1 MHCRY
6 GESAWGPGLPALNS
20 ALNPFGSHFRIN
32 PTNLVKLIRICCIF
46 VVMAALAAHPTDNFI
61 SRIAQ
66 DSRCVRGLGWIDKN
80 EEWVTEQQIRLTE
93 IPAPEFNEA
102 LRGEA
107 LRKLFEASGLKA
119 RTDKAGNVI
128 GERPGSDGIS
138 VVLIVAHLDTVF
150 PAGTDVTV
158 KRTGDRLEAPG
169 ISDNGAGLAAIVGL
183 GRALYESKIRTTK
196 SIVLAGD
203 VGEEGEGNLRGIRA
217 LVDAYGSRI
226 SAVIAVDG
234 ASTDHIT
241 TQAIASRRF
250 EVDVAGPG
258 GHSWS
263 DFGLPNPITALSRGI
278 VRFSS
283 VRVPDAPR
291 SSYNFGV
298 IEGGTSVNSIP
309 SKATLKIDLRSE
321 EESELDRLE
330 SALRDAMQAGVKEE
344 VLATRSASESLKL
357 DIRSLGTRP
366 AGKLPDNS
374 PLLET
379 IRDVD
384 SYLGNSSHP
393 ERSSTDANIPLSLNI
408 PAISLGG
415 GGRGGGSHTLGEWYS
430 PAGREL
436 GLRRLFLA
444 SVALAGIRP

>member
-1 MHCRY
+1 M
-6 GESAWGPGLPALNS
+6 
-20 ALNPFGSHFRIN
+20 
-32 PTNLVKLIRICCIF
+32 
-46 VVMAALAAHPTDNFI
+46 MAALVARPTGNAI
-61 SRIAQ
+61 ERIAQ
-66 DSRCVRGLGWIDKN
+66 DPRCVRGLEWIDKN
-80 EEWVTEQQIRLTE
+80 PEWVTEQQVRLTE

-102 LRGEA
+102 LRGES
-107 LRKLFEASGLKA
+107 LKKLFEASGLKT
-119 RTDKAGNVI
+119 RTDKTGNVI
-128 GERPGSDGIS
+128 GERAGSDGNS
-138 VVLIVAHLDTVF
+138 VVVIVAHLDTVF
-150 PAGTDVTV
+150 PSGTSVTV
-158 KRTGDRLEAPG
+158 KHNGDRLEAPG

-183 GRALYESKIRTTK
+183 ARALYESKIRTTK
-196 SIVLAGD
+196 TIVIAGD
-203 VGEEGEGNLRGIRA
+203 VGEEGEGNLRGIRE
-217 LVDAYGSRI
+217 LVERYGARI

-250 EVDVAGPG
+250 EVNVTGPG

-263 DFGLPNPITALSRGI
+263 DFGLPNPITAVSRGI

-283 VRVPDAPR
+283 VRVPNAPR
-291 SSYNFGV
+291 SSYNVGV

-309 SKATLKIDLRSE
+309 SKASVKIDLRSE
-321 EESELDRLE
+321 EEAELDRLE
-330 SALRDAMQAGVKEE
+330 SALRDAMQAGVNEE
-344 VLATRSASESLKL
+344 VSATRSGEVPLKL
-357 DIRSLGTRP
+357 EIRSLGARP

-384 SYLGNSSHP
+384 AYLDNPSHL

-408 PAISLGG
+408 PAIALGG
-415 GGRGGGSHTLGEWYS
+415 GGRGAGSHTLAEWYS

-436 GLRRLFLA
+436 GLKRLFLA